1 MASILAFINGIE
13 SAYLYTALII
23 ITIINL
29 ILYINLLNAVKKYP
43 SKIANY
49 EIEKKRF
56 IVYIISVVILYPFFC
71 WFREIESRVN
81 VAILFYIMI
90 YFFNGL
96 HVLSDIYNIVKAHVL
111 EKIIKERKSK
121 RLKELGFKD
130 E

>member
-1 MASILAFINGIE
+1 M
-13 SAYLYTALII
+13 
-23 ITIINL
+23 
-29 ILYINLLNAVKKYP
+29 VKKYP

-71 WFREIESRVN
+71 WFGEIESRVN